1 MGDSNLSL
9 KVLFVCAENTCRSQM
24 AEGFARHLGLD
35 ADSAGIKAGI
45 AVNPAAIEVMAEV
58 GIDVSA
64 QSSKSITAPEISR
77 RLSLPRLSS
86 AGTWMTDSDSA
97 YDAVVSLCSVD
108 TAGFCPAGYS
118 GIQLNW
124 NIEDPWGQPLPAF
137 RRIRDE
143 IEEKVAQLSRTVEE
157 PSSNS

>member
-1 MGDSNLSL
+1 MGDSNLSF

-24 AEGFARHLGLD
+24 AEGFARQLGLD
-35 ADSAGIKAGI
+35 ADSAGIKAGM
-45 AVNPAAIEVMAEV
+45 AVNPAAIRVMAEV

-64 QSSKSITAPEISR
+64 QLSKSITAPEISR
-77 RLSLPRLSS
+77 RLASRLLSS
-86 AGTWMTDSDSA
+86 GTGETDTDPPVSA
-97 YDAVVSLCSVD
+97 YDAVVSLCSVNMS
-108 TAGFCPAGYS
+108 AFCPAAYS

-143 IEEKVAQLSRTVEE
+143 IGEKVAQLARTR
-157 PSSNS
+157 